1 MGKLRLLLLTGL
13 LLASLPASP
22 QARPGEAAPD
32 FSLPSLGD
40 GNLRLSEYR
49 GQVVLLAFWAS
60 WCGECMEQLPRLAE
74 QARRAGG
81 GDIQL
86 LAVNIDRASHRAREM
101 AAQFDYPVLF
111 DEEQQVARL
120 YDLRQLPVAIL
131 VDAHGRVRHGES
143 RLGRRELD
151 GFLGQ
156 LQLLLDESAVTAPL
170 AATVTD

>member
-13 LLASLPASP
+13 LLAAVPASP
-22 QARPGEAAPD
+22 EARPGEAAPD
-32 FSLPSLGD
+32 FSLPSLAD

-60 WCGECMEQLPRLAE
+60 WCGDCMEQLPRLAE
-74 QARRAGG
+74 QVRRIAG
-81 GDIQL
+81 DDVQL

-101 AAQFDYPVLF
+101 AARLPYPVLF

-120 YDLRQLPVAIL
+120 YDLRQLPVAML
-131 VDAHGRVRHGES
+131 VDPHGQLRHSES
-143 RLGRRELD
+143 RLGRRDLD

-156 LQLLLDESAVTAPL
+156 LQALLDEQAAPL
-170 AATVTD
+170 AANLSY